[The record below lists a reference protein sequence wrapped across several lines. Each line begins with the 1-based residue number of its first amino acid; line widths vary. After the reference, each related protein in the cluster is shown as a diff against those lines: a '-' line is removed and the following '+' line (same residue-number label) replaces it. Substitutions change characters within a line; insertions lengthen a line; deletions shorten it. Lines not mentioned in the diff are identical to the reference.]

1 MEMVFELKYQGDWY
15 GVVLGKWWALMISW
29 SCQRVQRISNNK
41 KVKDGD
47 ARAAGFDVHHNLSI
61 R

>member
-1 MEMVFELKYQGDWY
+1 
-15 GVVLGKWWALMISW
+15 MIPW

-47 ARAAGFDVHHNLSI
+47 AKAAGCDAHHNLSI